1 MCKILA
7 YLFFLCYL
15 TFGDIM
21 QIIKYTK
28 KGSNKY
34 ELTLKDNTKLILYTD
49 LILKYNLLIIKKID
63 DNILK
68 EIYNDNVKLD
78 CYYKTIK
85 YLRNQKCTKDIKNY
99 LKDYPSNITNYVIS
113 RLTNEGYLDDNNYIK
128 SYINTKLLLSNY
140 GYYKIYYALK
150 EKDLDDNLIKES
162 LDVIDDNTWLE
173 KINNIINTKLK
184 SNTKY
189 SNKALLNKIRIYLK
203 TLGYQD
209 YLINTSLD
217 NIKLDN
223 FKEDEKLKKDY
234 EKLYN
239 KYKNKYDKSKLSYI
253 LTCKLYQKG
262 YDIENIKNIVG
273 KEK

>member
-1 MCKILA
+1 
-7 YLFFLCYL
+7 
-15 TFGDIM
+15 M

-34 ELTLKDNTKLILYTD
+34 ELTLKDNTKLTLYTD

-68 EIYNDNVKLD
+68 EIYNDNLKLD

-85 YLRNQKCTKDIKNY
+85 YLKNQKCTKDIKNY

-113 RLTNEGYLDDNNYIK
+113 RLTKEGYLNDNNYIK
-128 SYINTKLLLSNY
+128 SYINTKLLLSND

-150 EKDLDDNLIKES
+150 EKDLDDNFIKEF
-162 LDVIDDNTWLE
+162 LDAIDDSTWLE
-173 KINNIINTKLK
+173 KIDKIINTKLK

-189 SNKALLNKIRIYLK
+189 SNKALLNKIKIYLK

-223 FKEDEKLKKDY
+223 SKEDEKLKKDY

-253 LTCKLYQKG
+253 LTGKLYQKG
-262 YDIENIKNIVG
+262 YDIEKIKNIVG
-273 KEK
+273 KEE

>member
-1 MCKILA
+1 
-7 YLFFLCYL
+7 
-15 TFGDIM
+15 M
-21 QIIKYTK
+21 QIIKYAK

-68 EIYNDNVKLD
+68 EIYNDNLKLD

-85 YLRNQKCTKDIKNY
+85 YLKNQKCTKDIKNY

-113 RLTNEGYLDDNNYIK
+113 RLTKEGYLNDNNYIK
-128 SYINTKLLLSNY
+128 SYINTKINLSND

-162 LDVIDDNTWLE
+162 LDAIDDNTWLE
-173 KINNIINTKLK
+173 KIDKIINNKLK

-189 SNKALLNKIRIYLK
+189 SNKALLNKIKIYLK

-223 FKEDEKLKKDY
+223 SKEDEKLKKDY
-234 EKLYN
+234 EKLYK

-253 LTCKLYQKG
+253 LTGKLYQKG
-262 YDIENIKNIVG
+262 YDIEKIKNIVG
-273 KEK
+273 KEE